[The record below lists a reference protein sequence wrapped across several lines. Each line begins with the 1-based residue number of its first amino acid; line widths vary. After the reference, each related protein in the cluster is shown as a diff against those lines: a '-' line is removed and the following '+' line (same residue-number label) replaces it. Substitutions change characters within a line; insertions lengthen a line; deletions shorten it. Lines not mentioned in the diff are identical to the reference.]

1 MRMGCRSMTLS
12 WRSTTTNLGG
22 ATRPTSTPRKSAL
35 PLRMVEVENPYELL
49 YETFSAFQRLG
60 PPLSL
65 AGPAPLAILTLPPLR
80 SDNSNDG
87 GPQLVETWE
96 AAD

>member
-1 MRMGCRSMTLS
+1 M
-12 WRSTTTNLGG
+12 
-22 ATRPTSTPRKSAL
+22 
-35 PLRMVEVENPYELL
+35 PLRMVEVENPDVLL

-65 AGPAPLAILTLPPLR
+65 AGPAPPAILTLPPLR

-87 GPQLVETWE
+87 RVQIVETGSGSSHVSVRDRGNWE
-96 AAD
+96 VAD

>member
-1 MRMGCRSMTLS
+1 MTLS
-12 WRSTTTNLGG
+12 WRGKTTDLGG
-22 ATRPTSTPRKSAL
+22 ATRPTSPPRKSAL
-35 PLRMVEVENPYELL
+35 PLRMVEVENPNVLWYEM
-49 YETFSAFQRLG
+49 FPAFQRLG

-65 AGPAPLAILTLPPLR
+65 AGPAPPAILTLPPLR
-80 SDNSNDG
+80 SDNIKDG